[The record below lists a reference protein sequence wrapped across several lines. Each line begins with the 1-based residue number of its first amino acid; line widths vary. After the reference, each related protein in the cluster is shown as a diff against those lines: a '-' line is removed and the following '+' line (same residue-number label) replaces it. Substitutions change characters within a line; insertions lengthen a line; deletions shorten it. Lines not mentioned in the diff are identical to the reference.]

1 MFDAKN
7 ERSWS
12 GGDQAASIDLPD
24 GRTAWLFADTVQG
37 QQSAGGGYAP
47 GARMVHNSM
56 LLQDGG
62 CLTAVPGPDGR
73 ELVPTWTD
81 GSFFWPMQPGLDGG
95 RLVVLGQR
103 LAKTGQGPFD
113 FTMVGTSSAV
123 FTLDGQRR
131 TWRR

>member
-1 MFDAKN
+1 MFAAKN
-7 ERSWS
+7 DRSWS

-47 GARMVHNSM
+47 GARRPAPGARMVHNSM

-73 ELVPTWTD
+73 ELVPTWTE
-81 GSFFWPMQPGLDGG
+81 GSFFWPMQWGLDGG

-103 LAKTGQGPFD
+103 LAKTGQG
-113 FTMVGTSSAV
+113 
-123 FTLDGQRR
+123 
-131 TWRR
+131 